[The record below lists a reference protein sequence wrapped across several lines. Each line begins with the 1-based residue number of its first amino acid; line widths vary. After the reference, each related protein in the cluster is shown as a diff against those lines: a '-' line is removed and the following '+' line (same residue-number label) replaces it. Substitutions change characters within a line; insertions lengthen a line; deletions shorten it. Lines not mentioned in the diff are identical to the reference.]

1 MAIPIV
7 KNQMVARKSHIYN
20 EDPNPYTWKD
30 GIYVETRP
38 QSIYIKDFSFLSNH
52 GSQ

>member
-20 EDPNPYTWKD
+20 EYPNFYAWKD

-38 QSIYIKDFSFLSNH
+38 QSIYIQDSSFLSNH